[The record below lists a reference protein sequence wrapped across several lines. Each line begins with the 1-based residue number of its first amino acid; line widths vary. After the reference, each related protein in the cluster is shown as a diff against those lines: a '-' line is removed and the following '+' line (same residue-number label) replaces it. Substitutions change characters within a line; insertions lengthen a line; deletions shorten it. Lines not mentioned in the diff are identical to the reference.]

1 MSINTDERDITHERN
16 NLFIKLI
23 AHLTTQIDG
32 MKKENK
38 RLETENEILVNKINK
53 IESELKSSC
62 PSPFTKAHLMTR
74 FSTPSPTP
82 TCSSCDD
89 KEISSLLDK
98 LQLDIPQLHN
108 PLPISVSHELPTP
121 PPRLDVNTPT
131 FRADVNTPPPL
142 DLPTISSR
150 KDINTPPPPEPLT
163 RSKSSTDAISPG
175 ARKNSIG
182 DIKEESEKIVR
193 IVNGEIIE
201 VNKFGKSRDATF
213 AKKGCSNTLDVW
225 PRGRQPD
232 ITT

>member
-1 MSINTDERDITHERN
+1 MSINTDERDNITHERN

-23 AHLTTQIDG
+23 AHLTTQLDV
-32 MKKENK
+32 MKRENK
-38 RLETENEILVNKINK
+38 RLEIELVNKNEIINK

-62 PSPFTKAHLMTR
+62 PSPFTKAHLMSR

-142 DLPTISSR
+142 DLPVLTSR
-150 KDINTPPPPEPLT
+150 ADVNTPPPID
-163 RSKSSTDAISPG
+163 SKSIKEAISPS
-175 ARKNSIG
+175 ARRNSIG
-182 DIKEESEKIVR
+182 DTKEESEKIVR
-193 IVNGEIIE
+193 IVNGKVIEI
-201 VNKFGKSRDATF
+201 NKFSKSRDATF
-213 AKKGCSNTLDVW
+213 AKKGCSNIEVW
-225 PRGRQPD
+225 PRGEQPENPK
-232 ITT
+232 IPT